1 MQQYTVSL
9 SGSPQKEMPAGGD
22 PKHENSA
29 PGLQPAWH
37 GGPIPG
43 AAAAPGVGEASSMH
57 PQQQQQQQR
66 SGPAGGTRC
75 FSIAGNTPRVFSRRI
90 LAVIQ
95 YVNIC

>member
-22 PKHENSA
+22 AKHENSA

-43 AAAAPGVGEASSMH
+43 AAAAPGAGEASSMH
-57 PQQQQQQQR
+57 SPQQQQP
-66 SGPAGGTRC
+66 SAPAGKTGPLFGAENSLLQWEISAIIR
-75 FSIAGNTPRVFSRRI
+75 RVT
-90 LAVIQ
+90 V
-95 YVNIC
+95 C